1 MSSMSSSP
9 IDIARDNTAPIC
21 CLLSH
26 VLVRPA
32 TSCKLCVITSAI
44 DSISSIW
51 TACKSVAVV
60 VCMTTKHVSMRA
72 VSARPYLGCLRLGS
86 QETSES
92 AKSVDQP
99 HDQSPF
105 YALVRLHAINVSDV
119 FMTSRHACSSALLT
133 FEWRRKRRQSYRR

>member
-1 MSSMSSSP
+1 MHDCHDILPMIYCLQLPCATFLMSSTSSSP

-60 VCMTTKHVSMRA
+60 VCMTTKHVCMRA

-92 AKSVDQP
+92 AKSLDQP
-99 HDQSPF
+99 HD
-105 YALVRLHAINVSDV
+105 H
-119 FMTSRHACSSALLT
+119 SATELQAEKT
-133 FEWRRKRRQSYRR
+133 KGGKVVW